1 MIGNKQE
8 SVFNYTGIIKHGI
21 ELKWNVDETAAY
33 IWKWDKNTDGD
44 DEEKPSRG
52 W

>member
-21 ELKWNVDETAAY
+21 E
-33 IWKWDKNTDGD
+33 
-44 DEEKPSRG
+44 P
-52 W
+52 